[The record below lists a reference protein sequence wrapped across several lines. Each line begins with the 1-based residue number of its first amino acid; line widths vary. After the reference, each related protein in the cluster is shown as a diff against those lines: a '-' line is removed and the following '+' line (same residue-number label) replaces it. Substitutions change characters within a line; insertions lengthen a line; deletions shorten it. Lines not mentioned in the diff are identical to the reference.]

1 MKKKR
6 RLLQSD
12 TFWGLTAAFLVVL
25 QFWWL
30 PGEDGSAADSYSTT
44 VDGKL
49 GLYRVLSQLYP
60 RVERD
65 ALLVVPE
72 ERSCLVLI
80 SPDRYPNEQEQ
91 TELYHF
97 VYNGGTLVFAPNWDD
112 PEFEMLSL
120 GIQTSKRLFSIATT
134 ATPTV
139 TTPVIPGAPSVTP
152 SDPDDLPAEADETQ
166 MPAASPAAAPTT
178 GKSAAELEMDAI
190 PPNGSQSP
198 IQPESTADTVATN
211 DDDKNKVLSPE
222 ELLKKKSPGLTPAP
236 GIEPTQEDLEDFTTP
251 GEMVDVSSDLVE
263 GSVEWHSSADLE
275 VPSYL
280 ASETLVSA
288 SEDRIEAATWPMGSG
303 RVIACSSADI
313 FSNRS
318 MLYSN
323 SRLLAV
329 RLVEL
334 GYLHGREEFGEDSP
348 IVLSEYFNASDAY
361 AQTGVLFS
369 PSLRIGTLQLVL
381 VAVLGIWLAFYR
393 FGPAQDVSTLQRRS
407 LTESAQAVG
416 NLQYRLNDGGAVIRS
431 YLEYIRSQLR
441 RRYGSMA
448 RLDQP
453 ETLASRAGMNVDEV
467 RTRLAEAQA
476 LADTAGLSREKT
488 AASLRWLAGFQRRLS
503 GIREEKTT

>member
-12 TFWGLTAAFLVVL
+12 TFWGLTAAFLVIL

-49 GLYRVLSQLYP
+49 GLYRVLSRLYP

-72 ERSCLVLI
+72 ERACLVVI
-80 SPDRYPNEQEQ
+80 SPDRYPNEKEQ

-97 VYNGGTLVFAPNWDD
+97 VYNGGTLIFAPDWDD
-112 PEFEMLSL
+112 PEFEMSSL
-120 GIQTSKRLFSIATT
+120 GIQTRKRLFSIATT
-134 ATPTV
+134 ATPTA
-139 TTPVIPGAPSVTP
+139 TTPATPVTP
-152 SDPDDLPAEADETQ
+152 AAAGDPVDLPAEAAESK
-166 MPAASPAAAPTT
+166 MPPASTPQPEAPST

-190 PPNGSQSP
+190 PPNGSQAAKQSG
-198 IQPESTADTVATN
+198 SAADTVTT
-211 DDDKNKVLSPE
+211 DSDDKDKISSPE
-222 ELLKKKSPGLTPAP
+222 EMLKRKTPGLTPAP
-236 GIEPTQEDLEDFTTP
+236 GIDASQDDLEDLTTP
-251 GEMVDVSSDLVE
+251 GEMVDVSSDLVA

-275 VPSYL
+275 VPSYP
-280 ASETLVSA
+280 ATETLVS
-288 SEDRIEAATWPMGSG
+288 STEERIEAATWPMGSG
-303 RVIACSSADI
+303 RVIACSSSDI

-318 MLYSN
+318 MLSSN

-329 RLVEL
+329 RLVER
-334 GYLHGREEFGEDSP
+334 GYLHGREKFGQDTP
-348 IVLSEYFNASDAY
+348 IVLSEFFNASDAY

-369 PSLRIGTLQLVL
+369 PSLRIGTLQLLL

-407 LTESAQAVG
+407 LKESAQAVG

-453 ETLASRAGMNVDEV
+453 ETLASRAGMDVDEV
-467 RTRLAEAQA
+467 RTRLAEAHT
-476 LADTAGLSREKT
+476 LADTAGLSPDRT
-488 AASLRWLAGFQRRLS
+488 AASLRWLAEFQRRLS
-503 GIREEKTT
+503 GIREEST